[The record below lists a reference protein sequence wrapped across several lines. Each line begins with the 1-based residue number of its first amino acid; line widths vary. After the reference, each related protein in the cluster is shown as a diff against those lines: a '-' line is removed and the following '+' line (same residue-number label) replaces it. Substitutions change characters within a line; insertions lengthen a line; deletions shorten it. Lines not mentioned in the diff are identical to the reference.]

1 MISSEVSKEIFYPRE
16 AYKSSDRGCKKL
28 YRHTA
33 GLDIQDIGDSHKTL
47 ETSRPKCPSY
57 FPDNMQAFLVAMGVV
72 PMTNGLESITGQTR
86 RPGVRNECAL
96 WQMNLDVLD
105 T

>member
-1 MISSEVSKEIFYPRE
+1 MITGIASPALSKRTESQKWMLVSSR
-16 AYKSSDRGCKKL
+16 CL
-28 YRHTA
+28 RHTA